1 MIGGQMAGNDEGSG
15 IAERLTGCLVGV
27 IKADVEEE
35 RGMIWIVFSWNIY
48 RVIDWN
54 LKEHP
59 A

>member
-1 MIGGQMAGNDEGSG
+1 MIGGQMTHNDEGSG
-15 IAERLTGCLVGV
+15 IVERLTGFLVGV
-27 IKADVEEE
+27 IKVDVEEE

-48 RVIDWN
+48 RIIDLN